1 MEIILDNI
9 TGNTITTL
17 DSGPRLAIQ
26 NGQESITQSDYPN
39 FQDVKIEMVE
49 AEEPSTSSEVT
60 FNEMDMREILPQEA
74 FSATITEIDD
84 VINNVS

>member
-1 MEIILDNI
+1 
-9 TGNTITTL
+9 
-17 DSGPRLAIQ
+17 
-26 NGQESITQSDYPN
+26 
-39 FQDVKIEMVE
+39 MVE